1 MRSTIRPIL
10 TVSCARAGAVS
21 AKNTAAK
28 NVLIRLA
35 PGIGALGGGDALVV
49 AVGDAPLIGASSRPL
64 PVLGAADLVVVVEL
78 FDLRGVLDHAAVRA
92 DEIAEDIVAW
102 TVTSRSPDRREPGA
116 RAAKGNAADRRLAL
130 LETDEVGQARGAAQP
145 CIPHRRESPDLLE
158 EFRRLGDIGD
168 SKFNAL
174 QFHSPRIL
182 SALPC
187 MIFSITT
194 SL

>member
-64 PVLGAADLVVVVEL
+64 PVLGAADLVVLVEL
-78 FDLRGVLDHAAVRA
+78 LDLRGVLDYPAVR
-92 DEIAEDIVAW
+92 
-102 TVTSRSPDRREPGA
+102 S
-116 RAAKGNAADRRLAL
+116 
-130 LETDEVGQARGAAQP
+130 DEVPQDIFPRTLP
-145 CIPHRRESPDLLE
+145 SRPPH
-158 EFRRLGDIGD
+158 
-168 SKFNAL
+168 
-174 QFHSPRIL
+174 
-182 SALPC
+182 
-187 MIFSITT
+187 
-194 SL
+194 